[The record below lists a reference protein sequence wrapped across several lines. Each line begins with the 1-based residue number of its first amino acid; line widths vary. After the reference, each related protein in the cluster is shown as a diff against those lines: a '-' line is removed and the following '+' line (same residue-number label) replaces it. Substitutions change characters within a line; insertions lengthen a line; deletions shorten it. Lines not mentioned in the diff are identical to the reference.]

1 MNMLLLAGDVDPVAK
16 AVESLLS
23 DVSGFQ
29 RLTAQEFV
37 GIEFGSDDVL
47 LLGENWVSSELVA
60 EADLPLVGM
69 IQHLGC
75 TPSPVLLSIASRS
88 D

>member
-60 EADLPLVGM
+60 EADLPLEGM
-69 IQHLGC
+69 IQH
-75 TPSPVLLSIASRS
+75 
-88 D
+88 